1 MIEAKL
7 HLWLWCEHCLEWK
20 DTDDLLMA
28 KEIDEY
34 GKDLFTFTCDA
45 CKRDTIGSMVVS
57 ARAKPKGSSNGLRW
71 SGSRDKCRIGW
82 WKTWPLG

>member
-1 MIEAKL
+1 MERIEPEL

-20 DTDDLLMA
+20 DTDYLLMA
-28 KEIDEY
+28 KEIDEH
-34 GKDLFTFTCDA
+34 GKDLFTFTCNA

-71 SGSRDKCRIGW
+71 SGS
-82 WKTWPLG
+82 LG